1 MSFIPENTPF
11 IALPT
16 ALKGKVTPY
25 QLTVIWVLQSY
36 YPNIWPSY
44 ATIAK
49 DAKMSRSSVIRTVN
63 ELVELGLLQKQYR
76 IDEFNQK
83 TNCYRVSIWQ
93 QCKALPVPDP
103 TINGRYLTGTGVVS
117 ERHGGGVTETLGW
130 CQRDT
135 GVVSEVHPKKNNITK
150 TNNYKTIS
158 QKKPADKFFEPFW
171 TAYRNIPTS
180 MRVVSQSKK
189 LAKAEFSKLGKKT
202 QEKILDCLQADIR
215 ARSKQLKNDNFTP
228 LFPDCFR
235 YLKNGQFEQYLLTV
249 SKKATTLGK
258 PKQNTP
264 F

>member
-25 QLTVIWVLQSY
+25 QLSVIWVLQSY

-83 TNCYRVSIWQ
+83 TNCYRVSIWK
-93 QCKALPVPDP
+93 QCKALPVPDLA
-103 TINGRYLTGTGVVS
+103 INGRYLTGTG
-117 ERHGGGVTETLGW
+117 GGVTQTLGG
-130 CQRDT
+130 CQSDT

-158 QKKPADKFFEPFW
+158 SFFEPFW
-171 TAYRNIPTS
+171 EAYRKIPTS

-189 LAKAEFSKLGKKT
+189 LAKAEFAKLSKKT

-235 YLKNGQFEQYLLTV
+235 YLKNGQYEQYLLTV

>member
-76 IDEFNQK
+76 INEKNQR
-83 TNCYRVSIWQ
+83 TNCYRVSIWN
-93 QCKALPVPDP
+93 QCKALPVSDP
-103 TINGRYLTGTGVVS
+103 AIHGGYLTGTGGS
-117 ERHGGGVTETLGW
+117 ATQTLGG

-135 GVVSEVHPKKNNITK
+135 GVVSEVHPNYNNLTK
-150 TNNYKTIS
+150 TKLTI
-158 QKKPADKFFEPFW
+158 KLINTFFEPFW
-171 TAYRNIPTS
+171 ESYRKIPTS

-189 LAKAEFSKLGKKT
+189 LAKAEFMKLSKKT
-202 QEKILDCLQADIR
+202 QERLLQCLEADIR

-235 YLKNGQFEQYLLTV
+235 YLKNGQFEQYLLPTV
-249 SKKATTLGK
+249 KKPTTFK
-258 PKQNTP
+258 KHKNTP

>member
-103 TINGRYLTGTGVVS
+103 AINGRYLTGTGGSVTQTL
-117 ERHGGGVTETLGW
+117 GGVSQILGW
-130 CQRDT
+130 CQSYTLR
-135 GVVSEVHPKKNNITK
+135 
-150 TNNYKTIS
+150 KTI
-158 QKKPADKFFEPFW
+158 
-171 TAYRNIPTS
+171 
-180 MRVVSQSKK
+180 
-189 LAKAEFSKLGKKT
+189 
-202 QEKILDCLQADIR
+202 
-215 ARSKQLKNDNFTP
+215 
-228 LFPDCFR
+228 
-235 YLKNGQFEQYLLTV
+235 
-249 SKKATTLGK
+249 
-258 PKQNTP
+258 
-264 F
+264 

>member
-11 IALPT
+11 IALPS

-49 DAKMSRSSVIRTVN
+49 DAKMSKSSVIRTVN

-103 TINGRYLTGTGVVS
+103 AINGRYLTGTGVVS
-117 ERHGGGVTETLGW
+117 ERHGGGVTQTLGG

-150 TNNYKTIS
+150 TINYKNKS
-158 QKKPADKFFEPFW
+158 FEPFW
-171 TAYRNIPTS
+171 KTYLEIPKD
-180 MRVVSQSKK
+180 MRTISLSKK
-189 LAKAEFSKLGKKT
+189 PAYNEFMKLDIKT
-202 QEKILDCLQADIR
+202 RDKLKQCLEADIR
-215 ARSKQLKNDNFTP
+215 ARTKSLKADKFTP
-228 LFPDCFR
+228 LFPDAHR
-235 YLKNGQFEQYLLTV
+235 WIKNGQYEQYLLTV
-249 SKKATTLGK
+249 SKNATTLGK
-258 PKQNTP
+258 PKQKTP

>member
-93 QCKALPVPDP
+93 QCKALPVSDP
-103 TINGRYLTGTGVVS
+103 AFNGRYLTGTGGS
-117 ERHGGGVTETLGW
+117 VTQTLGG

-158 QKKPADKFFEPFW
+158 SFFEPFW
-171 TAYRNIPTS
+171 EVYRKIPTS

-189 LAKAEFSKLGKKT
+189 LAKAEFSKLSKKT

-215 ARSKQLKNDNFTP
+215 ARTKQLKNDNFTP

-235 YLKNGQFEQYLLTV
+235 YLKNGQYEQYLLTV
-249 SKKATTLGK
+249 SKNATTLGK

>member
-25 QLTVIWVLQSY
+25 QLSVIWVLQSY

-103 TINGRYLTGTGVVS
+103 AIHGRYLTGTGGS
-117 ERHGGGVTETLGW
+117 VTQTLGGY
-130 CQRDT
+130 QRDT
-135 GVVSEVHPKKNNITK
+135 GVVSELHPKKNNITK

-158 QKKPADKFFEPFW
+158 SFLNHFG
-171 TAYRNIPTS
+171 
-180 MRVVSQSKK
+180 K
-189 LAKAEFSKLGKKT
+189 LIE
-202 QEKILDCLQADIR
+202 
-215 ARSKQLKNDNFTP
+215 
-228 LFPDCFR
+228 R
-235 YLKNGQFEQYLLTV
+235 YLHQCVLYHNLKSLQKPNLV
-249 SKKATTLGK
+249 S
-258 PKQNTP
+258 
-264 F
+264 

>member
-25 QLTVIWVLQSY
+25 QLSVIWVLQSY

-103 TINGRYLTGTGVVS
+103 AINGRYLTGTG
-117 ERHGGGVTETLGW
+117 GGVTQTLGGY
-130 CQRDT
+130 QRDT

-158 QKKPADKFFEPFW
+158 SFFEPFW
-171 TAYRNIPTS
+171 EAYRKIPTS

-189 LAKAEFSKLGKKT
+189 LAKAEFSKLSKKT

-235 YLKNGQFEQYLLTV
+235 YLKNGQYEQYLLTV
-249 SKKATTLGK
+249 SKNATTLGK

>member
-103 TINGRYLTGTGVVS
+103 AINGRYLTGTGGS
-117 ERHGGGVTETLGW
+117 VTQTLGG

-135 GVVSEVHPKKNNITK
+135 GVVSEVHPKKNKLTK
-150 TNNYKTIS
+150 TINYKTIS
-158 QKKPADKFFEPFW
+158 QKKPVDKFFEPFW

-189 LAKAEFSKLGKKT
+189 LAKAEFGKLGKKT

-235 YLKNGQFEQYLLTV
+235 YLKNGQYEQYLLTV
-249 SKKATTLGK
+249 SNKKTTLGK

>member
-11 IALPT
+11 IALPS

-25 QLTVIWVLQSY
+25 QLSVLWVLQSY

-103 TINGRYLTGTGVVS
+103 AINGRYLTGTG
-117 ERHGGGVTETLGW
+117 GGVTQTLGG
-130 CQRDT
+130 CQSDT
-135 GVVSEVHPKKNNITK
+135 GVVSELHPKKNNITK

-158 QKKPADKFFEPFW
+158 SFFEPFW
-171 TAYRNIPTS
+171 EAYRKIPTS

-189 LAKAEFSKLGKKT
+189 LAKAEFSKLGKYT
-202 QEKILDCLQADIR
+202 QE
-215 ARSKQLKNDNFTP
+215 
-228 LFPDCFR
+228 
-235 YLKNGQFEQYLLTV
+235 
-249 SKKATTLGK
+249 
-258 PKQNTP
+258 
-264 F
+264 

>member
-103 TINGRYLTGTGVVS
+103 AINGRYLTGTG
-117 ERHGGGVTETLGW
+117 GGVTQTLGGS
-130 CQRDT
+130 QSDT
-135 GVVSEVHPKKNNITK
+135 GVVSELHPKKNNITK

-158 QKKPADKFFEPFW
+158 SFFEPFW
-171 TAYRNIPTS
+171 EAYRKIPTS

-202 QEKILDCLQADIR
+202 QE
-215 ARSKQLKNDNFTP
+215 
-228 LFPDCFR
+228 R
-235 YLKNGQFEQYLLTV
+235 YLIAYR
-249 SKKATTLGK
+249 
-258 PKQNTP
+258 PI
-264 F
+264 